1 MYYFKLILF
10 LIFNFV
16 ILYATTY
23 EDAENATT
31 SQWKRVN
38 RDAFSSINNVLDKSK
53 KSRVIEFTGA
63 GTKQIYELYTSEN
76 KEGHEYWVSWDMK
89 FSEDFVIILQIQS
102 NLGKHYLIYTPGT
115 LNSYM
120 QYGLGRGTTNGKWR
134 TFRRNIQK
142 DIAYFDNRVKIV
154 SLKRFVVKG
163 NGMIDNIRTTLCS
176 QNDNLDNGISKKKFK
191 EKKKLIP
198 SKRVIQE
205 KKLIPKEKFILDE
218 KLISNEE
225 LTPDENLTSE
235 MQQEENLNKLTNSAP
250 VIKMQGLK
258 IVKLSLG
265 EPYIEEGISAYD
277 KEDGEIDVVTMENI
291 YSNEPGRYMVLYMA
305 TDSDGNIAIDKRY
318 VDVGDVKI
326 KKKTNTSTKSEEVS
340 SEEFDGE
347 EVSREVLERG
357 APAGE
362 EFQDEEEE
370 ELDEEEVSDLSKQA
384 AQMRLWERKLELR
397 EKELARRRE

>member
-1 MYYFKLILF
+1 MNYFKLILF
-10 LIFNFV
+10 LTFNF
-16 ILYATTY
+16 IFLYATTY
-23 EDAENATT
+23 EDAESATT

-38 RDAFSSINNVLDKSK
+38 SDAFSSINNVRDNRK
-53 KSRVIEFTGA
+53 KSRVIEFKGA
-63 GTKQIYELYTSEN
+63 GTKQIYALYTSEN
-76 KEGHEYWVSWDMK
+76 KQSHEYWVSWDMK
-89 FSEDFVIILQIQS
+89 FSEDFVIILQVQS
-102 NLGKHYLIYTPGT
+102 NLGKHYLIYTPGKH
-115 LNSYM
+115 NSYM
-120 QYGLGRGTTNGKWR
+120 QYGLGEGITNGQWK

-163 NGMIDNIRTTLCS
+163 NGMIDNIKTMLGS
-176 QNDNLDNGISKKKFK
+176 QKERAKKQISKIKTSKIK
-191 EKKKLIP
+191 TSKIDTSNTRLIP
-198 SKRVIQE
+198 EIEWIPEAKLMPPVE
-205 KKLIPKEKFILDE
+205 HPEVVKK
-218 KLISNEE
+218 S
-225 LTPDENLTSE
+225 
-235 MQQEENLNKLTNSAP
+235 TNSSP
-250 VIKMQGLK
+250 VIKMEGLK

-265 EPYIEEGISAYD
+265 EPYVEEGVSAYD
-277 KEDGEIDVVTMENI
+277 KEDGEIDVETIENI
-291 YSNEPGRYMVLYMA
+291 YSNEAGRYMVLYMA

-326 KKKTNTSTKSEEVS
+326 KKKTNTSTRSEEVS
-340 SEEFDGE
+340 NEEFDGE

-362 EFQDEEEE
+362 DYQDEEEE